1 MQLKSNNISK
11 DNNNINNMSDS
22 ERSQSVIENFFKQ
35 MAELNNITSF
45 GPLTSL
51 INDPNINLNALKEHG
66 NLLIRYQ
73 SNLNFYL
80 SYIIDAYFLALN
92 KISSSVSKEE
102 KTSDDYRKIIINSF
116 EEAFS
121 SMFESSE
128 FSMAYN
134 NLTNS
139 IIDLTKSYQKFFDSN
154 PLLFKQNQQ
163 QLSKEEKDLLFYNL
177 YEIKKL
183 SLEIKKKLT
192 EKKNE

>member
-102 KTSDDYRKIIINSF
+102 KTSDEYRKIIINSF

-154 PLLFKQNQQ
+154 PLIFKQ
-163 QLSKEEKDLLFYNL
+163 SPTTI
-177 YEIKKL
+177 IKRRKGFIIL
-183 SLEIKKKLT
+183 
-192 EKKNE
+192 

>member
-1 MQLKSNNISK
+1 MQLKSNNISE

-80 SYIIDAYFLALN
+80 SYIIDAYFVALN
-92 KISSSVSKEE
+92 KISSFVSKEE
-102 KTSDDYRKIIINSF
+102 KSSDEYRKIIINSF

-154 PLLFKQNQQ
+154 PLIFKPSQQ